1 MHYDCLM
8 GRNAEF
14 RFAFYLQ
21 YNDDFFF
28 SEIQWYIPHAKI
40 PEIFVKAHVCVY
52 IIFIDTGEDK
62 LEFASARQGKEEKKN
77 EVEIILY

>member
-14 RFAFYLQ
+14 LFAFYLQ
-21 YNDDFFF
+21 YNDYFILFYF
-28 SEIQWYIPHAKI
+28 SEIQWYISCAKI
-40 PEIFVKAHVCVY
+40 PEIFVKARACVY

-62 LEFASARQGKEEKKN
+62 WEFASAWQGKEEKKN
-77 EVEIILY
+77 